1 MKSLKLQIILLRTKK
16 EHINLEIMNLSRL
29 IYNETHHD
37 SSIKLLPQA
46 SLAWNRVHECKGP
59 SKIVFALWVAQK
71 VKGIILWI
79 DEAHNQQTLNP
90 DGIYPYVN
98 PAKFLFANIRRKED
112 ILWCT
117 EEAMRYAAC
126 PLIIVNISSFNPSL
140 TPIRRINLAGGKTKE
155 NVMVV
160 LLTSEEYEGVQGV
173 ETRWH
178 MAPIHDDIN
187 LNRKWRLERL
197 RARMAPPKFWSVSHH
212 HKTGFQK
219 I

>member
-1 MKSLKLQIILLRTKK
+1 
-16 EHINLEIMNLSRL
+16 MNLSRL

-59 SKIVFALWVAQK
+59 SKIVFALWLAQK

-126 PLIIVNISSFNPSL
+126 PLIIVNISSFNPGL
-140 TPIRRINLAGGKTKE
+140 TSIRRINLAGGKTKE

>member
-1 MKSLKLQIILLRTKK
+1 
-16 EHINLEIMNLSRL
+16 MNLSRL
-29 IYNETHHD
+29 TYNETHHD
-37 SSIKLLPQA
+37 SSIKLLPNA

-59 SKIVFALWVAQK
+59 SKIVFALWLAQK
-71 VKGIILWI
+71 IKGTILWI
-79 DEAHNQQTLNP
+79 NEAHNQQTLNP

-155 NVMVV
+155 NVMVI
-160 LLTSEEYEGVQGV
+160 LLTSGEYEGVQGV

-187 LNRKWRLERL
+187 LKRKWRLERL
-197 RARMAPPKFWSVSHH
+197 KARMAPPKFWSVSHH

>member
-1 MKSLKLQIILLRTKK
+1 MK
-16 EHINLEIMNLSRL
+16 LSRL

-59 SKIVFALWVAQK
+59 SKIVFALWLAQK

-126 PLIIVNISSFNPSL
+126 PLIIVNISSFNPGL
-140 TPIRRINLAGGKTKE
+140 TSIRRINLAGGKTKE

>member
-1 MKSLKLQIILLRTKK
+1 
-16 EHINLEIMNLSRL
+16 MNLSRL
-29 IYNETHHD
+29 VYNETHHN

-46 SLAWNRVHECKGP
+46 SLAWNRVHECKGS
-59 SKIVFALWVAQK
+59 SKIVFALWLAQK
-71 VKGIILWI
+71 VKGTILWI

-126 PLIIVNISSFNPSL
+126 PLIIVNISSFNPGL

-160 LLTSEEYEGVQGV
+160 LLTSDGYEGVQGV

-178 MAPIHDDIN
+178 MAPIHDEIN
-187 LNRKWRLERL
+187 LKRN
-197 RARMAPPKFWSVSHH
+197 
-212 HKTGFQK
+212 GD
-219 I
+219 

>member
-1 MKSLKLQIILLRTKK
+1 
-16 EHINLEIMNLSRL
+16 MNLSRL

-59 SKIVFALWVAQK
+59 SKIVFALWLAQK

>member
-1 MKSLKLQIILLRTKK
+1 
-16 EHINLEIMNLSRL
+16 MNLSRL
-29 IYNETHHD
+29 TYNETRHN

-46 SLAWNRVHECKGP
+46 SLTWNRVHECKGS
-59 SKIVFALWVAQK
+59 SKIVFALWLAQK
-71 VKGIILWI
+71 VKGTILWI

-126 PLIIVNISSFNPSL
+126 PLIIVNISSFNPGL

-160 LLTSEEYEGVQGV
+160 LLTSDGYEGVQGV

-187 LNRKWRLERL
+187 LKRKWRLERL
-197 RARMAPPKFWSVSHH
+197 KARMAPPKFWSVSHH
-212 HKTGFQK
+212 YKTGFQK

>member
-1 MKSLKLQIILLRTKK
+1 
-16 EHINLEIMNLSRL
+16 MNLSRL
-29 IYNETHHD
+29 TYNETHHN
-37 SSIKLLPQA
+37 SNIKLLPQA
-46 SLAWNRVHECKGP
+46 SLTWNRVHECKGS
-59 SKIVFALWVAQK
+59 SKIVFALWLAQK
-71 VKGIILWI
+71 VKGTILWI

-126 PLIIVNISSFNPSL
+126 PLIIVNISSFNPGL

-160 LLTSEEYEGVQGV
+160 LLTSDGYEGVQGV

-187 LNRKWRLERL
+187 LKRKWRLERL
-197 RARMAPPKFWSVSHH
+197 KARMAPPKLWSVYHDN
-212 HKTGFQK
+212 KTGFQK